1 MGYNLDVKKMSKED
15 WSLANCKER
24 AIYIITNY
32 SKTEKQLRD
41 KLKKG
46 GKYTDEIIDE
56 TIKFLKKHNFIND
69 DDFAKRFVE
78 LHKNTYSIKVLKQKL
93 YQKGIKRNIIDNLFD
108 SEEVEF
114 DEESIIKKLLLKKC
128 PDYYT
133 GLTIRTSWDATY
145 QYHFLVKFN
154 VSNETNEYNRIRMLC
169 RLFAL
174 IRSFQ
179 NRVQWNRRESES
191 YRIC

>member
-69 DDFAKRFVE
+69 EDFAKRFVE

-93 YQKGIKRNIIDNLFD
+93 YQKGIKKNIIDNLFD

-128 PDYYT
+128 PDYY
-133 GLTIRTSWDATY
+133 
-145 QYHFLVKFN
+145 
-154 VSNETNEYNRIRMLC
+154 E
-169 RLFAL
+169 
-174 IRSFQ
+174 
-179 NRVQWNRRESES
+179 REKDMDPKERQKILAYLYRKGFS
-191 YRIC
+191 YDKIADIMKCNS

>member
-69 DDFAKRFVE
+69 EDFAKRFVE

-114 DEESIIKKLLLKKC
+114 DEESIIKKLLIKKC
-128 PDYYT
+128 PDYY
-133 GLTIRTSWDATY
+133 
-145 QYHFLVKFN
+145 
-154 VSNETNEYNRIRMLC
+154 E
-169 RLFAL
+169 
-174 IRSFQ
+174 
-179 NRVQWNRRESES
+179 REKDMDQKERQKILAYLYRKGFS
-191 YRIC
+191 YDKIADIMKCNS

>member
-1 MGYNLDVKKMSKED
+1 MAYNLDVKKMSKED

-41 KLKKG
+41 KLKQSN
-46 GKYTDEIIDE
+46 KYSDDVIEG

-69 DDFAKRFVE
+69 TDYAKRFIE

-93 YQKGIKRNIIDNLFD
+93 YQKGIKKNIIDEVFED
-108 SEEVEF
+108 SSDAF

-128 PDYYT
+128 PEYYEIEKNMDPKT
-133 GLTIRTSWDATY
+133 RQKLLAY
-145 QYHFLVKFN
+145 
-154 VSNETNEYNRIRMLC
+154 
-169 RLFAL
+169 LF
-174 IRSFQ
+174 RKGF
-179 NRVQWNRRESES
+179 S
-191 YRIC
+191 YDKITDVMKYKA